1 MSFSKTELLNVGLD
15 GWKRSTSMYVFSIEH
30 LSEAGLP
37 FFGNSARTP
46 RRLTTPR
53 EGTEGG
59 GKLGVAA
66 LMVELA

>member
-53 EGTEGG
+53 EGAE
-59 GKLGVAA
+59 
-66 LMVELA
+66 